1 MAYENR
7 ENRLQLPF
15 IPSNSAITLPIPPN
29 LSILQG
35 KVIIS
40 GSITIAGGTTNGAV
54 QGEGGPINLIKRIRV
69 VANPANGSPYPGG
82 WLVDSSARALLR
94 FAQLMHL
101 GTFIGEQSGST
112 LGNGA
117 AGTYPIYLSIP
128 IYFADTNLR
137 NQVQTALYADPSA
150 YSSLQVQIAT
160 GGATDCFAGTDRVWT
175 YNLQIAWADDRVDI
189 VPSNPGLALFQE
201 DHLLPIGAANTRLND
216 PGLPQDGAFLSWSIF
231 AEQTAAYLLSDG
243 LLNRIT
249 VNGPT
254 YTYDEFAQDIRQK
267 MYDDEW
273 LAAAAN
279 AAGLYHIDMTNG
291 VVQNA
296 NPAMGLLPMFSVN
309 NPSGAYQDALRIFT
323 RRIYTVAQGS

>member
-7 ENRLQLPF
+7 ENRIQLPF
-15 IPSNSAITLPIPPN
+15 LPSNSAITLPIPPN

-35 KVIIS
+35 RLVVTGNIV
-40 GSITIAGGTTNGAV
+40 IAGGTTNGVV

-69 VANPANGSPYPGG
+69 VANPANGSAYQGG
-82 WLVDSSARALLR
+82 WLVDASARSLLR
-94 FAQLMHL
+94 FAQLMHF
-101 GTFIGEQSGST
+101 GSFIGEQSGSV

-137 NQVQTALYADPSA
+137 NQVKTALYADPSA
-150 YSSLQVQIAT
+150 YSSLQVQVAT
-160 GGATDCFAGTDRVWT
+160 GQATECFAGTDRVWT
-175 YNLQIAWADDRVDI
+175 YNLQIQWLDDRVDI
-189 VPSNPGLALFQE
+189 VPSNPGLCLFQE
-201 DHLLPIGAANTRLND
+201 DHLVQIGAANTRLND

-231 AEQTAAYLLSDG
+231 AEQSAAYTLSDAI
-243 LLNRIT
+243 LQRIT

-296 NPAMGLLPMFSVN
+296 NPAAGLLPMISVL
-309 NPSGAYQDALRIFT
+309 NPSGAYADQLRMFT
-323 RRIYTVAQGS
+323 RRIYTVAQS